1 MPIDTEQYRNR
12 LKQIEGDLLSDITRQ
27 ENDARETASA
37 EVEDAIDRANDDQQ
51 KDIALDESSRN
62 YQTLVE
68 VREALDRIE
77 AGAYGLCDD
86 CGREIEP
93 KRLDAIP
100 WAKYCLQDAE
110 AREPKFNDPTL

>member
-1 MPIDTEQYRNR
+1 MQIDTEHYRNR
-12 LKQIEGDLLSDITRQ
+12 LKQIEGDLLAEITRQ

-51 KDIALDESSRN
+51 KDLALDESSRS

-77 AGAYGLCDD
+77 AGTFGKCEV
-86 CGREIEP
+86 CGRDIEP
-93 KRLDAIP
+93 KRLEAIP

-110 AREPKFNDPTL
+110 AREPKFTDATL